1 MFKKRDRLHFYHP
14 AKIPKVW
21 IFSSEHSRKIQ
32 IFRIFAGWW
41 KCNLSLFLNNFYFT
55 TYGFTSKC
63 SKNYPEPELYS
74 SIEKM
79 LRILMWYIFW
89 EIWHRT
95 LDSHPGKKSS
105 NHSNFALSLLLEAS
119 FSDDALVQ
127 KKNSLANSLMTNACS
142 TLGNQRN

>member
-1 MFKKRDRLHFYHP
+1 MHSCHP
-14 AKIPKVW
+14 AKILKIW
-21 IFSSEHSRKIQ
+21 IFLMCTEEKIQ
-32 IFRIFAGWW
+32 IFGIFAWWW
-41 KCNLSLFLNNFYFT
+41 KCNLSLFLNNFYLT

-63 SKNYPEPELYS
+63 SKTYPEPELYS

-105 NHSNFALSLLLEAS
+105 NHWNFALSLLLEAS